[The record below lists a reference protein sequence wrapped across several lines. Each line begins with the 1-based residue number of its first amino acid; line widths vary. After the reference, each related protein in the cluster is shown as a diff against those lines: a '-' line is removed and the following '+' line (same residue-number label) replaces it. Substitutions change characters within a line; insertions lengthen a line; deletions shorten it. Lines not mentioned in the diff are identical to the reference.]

1 MGVLGEYRNRGIEIA
16 MYLSIMERAV
26 KYGFVEAEMS
36 LIVETNEPM
45 INSLYHFDVEK
56 YKTYRIFI
64 KEID

>member
-1 MGVLGEYRNRGIEIA
+1 
-16 MYLSIMERAV
+16 MERAL

-45 INSLYHFDVEK
+45 INSLNHFDVEK

-64 KEID
+64 KEIK